1 MKRIILMAIVLLVA
15 GFFLKGCN
23 EPDRWHETNPAHGD
37 EARKKS
43 DATW

>member
-1 MKRIILMAIVLLVA
+1 MTMLLLTAVV
-15 GFFLKGCN
+15 FLTGCN

-43 DATW
+43 DSTW